1 MKILFLLREYS
12 KTAGLGLC
20 RSTGRVSTARILQEE
35 QASENTKKRIQ
46 LCVLEVIFINRHH
59 IACHDVVI

>member
-1 MKILFLLREYS
+1 MKEVLFLSAGYPKTTCLRIVLQEGM
-12 KTAGLGLC
+12 T
-20 RSTGRVSTARILQEE
+20 TGSVVQEE
-35 QASENTKKRIQ
+35 QASKNTRRQ